1 MTKLLQLGIRI
12 AMDFS
17 DGRQRKESLP
27 SPLTGADLACLWIND
42 GEHDGFHLHP
52 HDVSTFWE
60 PLIHCVERLVSMEL
74 LEPEP
79 GEPVH

>member
-1 MTKLLQLGIRI
+1 
-12 AMDFS
+12 MDFS

-27 SPLTGADLACLWIND
+27 PPLTGADLACLWINND
-42 GEHDGFHLHP
+42 EHDGFQLRP

-60 PLIHCVERLVSMEL
+60 PLIHCVERLVPMEL

-79 GEPVH
+79 GELVHSLLGCR